1 MNDLLT
7 SASDILTADM
17 LINGGTALLKLVIGI
32 VVARAVSRGIVN
44 LLSKRTS
51 KHQVV
56 LVQRITFYVIAG
68 LFVASALVSLGFD
81 ISVLL
86 GAAGILTVAIGFASQ
101 TSASNV
107 ISGLFL
113 LGEKPFAIGDVV
125 RVGTTT
131 GTVLSVD
138 LLSVKL
144 RTFDNLFIRVP
155 NETIIKSEITNLTR
169 FPIRR
174 IDMQMGVD
182 YKEDLNRV
190 RDLLMEIADRNP
202 LCLEEPRPLFIYTG
216 FGESSLN
223 FQISLWTKREN
234 FIDLRNDFQ
243 IEVKEVFDANGIQ
256 IPFPQRALSMA
267 AISEPFPVR
276 LVDDRDRVDAA

>member
-56 LVQRITFYVIAG
+56 LVQRITFYAIAG

-174 IDMQMGVD
+174 IDMQMRVD
-182 YKEDLNRV
+182 HKEDLNRV

-276 LVDDRDRVDAA
+276 MVDDRDRVDAA